1 MLIRPISKI
10 AFKRSLVTCVGAE
23 SEQTHE
29 HDLSLYNEHTRVNEW
44 RDTSMNNWNNDKKAK
59 SINRYGN
66 R

>member
-29 HDLSLYNEHTRVNEW
+29 HDLSVYNEHTHEWMNEEILLW
-44 RDTSMNNWNNDKKAK
+44 ITEIMIKKL
-59 SINRYGN
+59 NQ
-66 R
+66 